1 MKHRNAIF
9 LIAACALSCWAW
21 GQNDSRTSA
30 IASCPAP
37 SEVSHWHLYGLWR
50 AEFEGLS
57 QDATLLLEK
66 HPELAESV
74 RGTLRR
80 DGSQALLAG
89 DVDQGE
95 LNLDESLDGL
105 SISATWTGQVV
116 DNSCGKEIRGT
127 WQHAADSATRRFVL
141 RRQPGW
147 Q

>member
-1 MKHRNAIF
+1 MKRRNALF
-9 LIAACALSCWAW
+9 LIATSALSFWAW
-21 GQNDSRTSA
+21 GQTDSKTSPVTP
-30 IASCPAP
+30 CPAS

-57 QDATLLLEK
+57 QGATLLLEK
-66 HPELAESV
+66 HPELTESV

-80 DGSQALLAG
+80 DGAEALLAG

-116 DNSCGKEIRGT
+116 ESSCGKEIRGT
-127 WQHAADSATRRFVL
+127 WQRAADSTTGRFVL
-141 RRQPGW
+141 RKQPGW
-147 Q
+147 